1 MRTDIALLII
11 DVQTGLVAGTEPVYQ
26 LNQLLENITTLI
38 AWARATE
45 TPIIYIQDNDVDEI
59 GSPGWQIH
67 PAIASKEDD
76 LVLRKPEADAFYGTA
91 LQQEMEA
98 RGIRHLIVVGCKSE
112 VCVDA
117 TCRKA
122 TNLGY
127 NVTLVSDA
135 HSTTD
140 NSVLTAQQTI
150 AYHNHILQMVWSDEH
165 GEVVGVTVKPTIETV
180 ADMP

>member
-1 MRTDIALLII
+1 MRTDTALLII
-11 DVQTGLVAGTEPVYQ
+11 DVQTGLVAGTEPVYR
-26 LNQLLENITTLI
+26 LDELLENIATLI
-38 AWARATE
+38 NRAHAIGM
-45 TPIIYIQDNDVDEI
+45 PIIYIQDNDVDEI

-67 PAIASKEDD
+67 PAIAPQEGDV
-76 LVLRKPEADAFYGTA
+76 VLRKPEADAFYGTT
-91 LQQEMEA
+91 LQQEIEA

-117 TCRKA
+117 TCRRA

-140 NSVLTAQQTI
+140 NAVLTAQQTI

-165 GEVVGVTVKPTIETV
+165 GEVVEVTVKPTSETIV
-180 ADMP
+180 AMS

>member
-1 MRTDIALLII
+1 MRTDTALLII

-26 LNQLLENITTLI
+26 LDELLENITTLI
-38 AWARATE
+38 ARARATG

-67 PAIASKEDD
+67 PAIAPQGGD
-76 LVLRKPEADAFYGTA
+76 VVIRKPEADAFYGTT
-91 LQQEMEA
+91 LQQEIEV
-98 RGIRHLIVVGCKSE
+98 RGISHLIVVGCKSE

-117 TCRKA
+117 TCRRA
-122 TNLGY
+122 INLGY

-140 NSVLTAQQTI
+140 NAVLTAQQTI

-165 GEVVGVTVKPTIETV
+165 GEVVGVTVKPTSDTV
-180 ADMP
+180 AAMS